1 MKDNISQE
9 KNGLML
15 IDELKSKIALV
26 TGASRGIGREI
37 ALAFADEGINVVVN
51 YHTRKEEADEVC
63 KLIRAKNVKALA
75 LQADV
80 SEATQVSAMIDT
92 VEKEFGE
99 INILV
104 NNAGV
109 SIKRKIEET
118 TQEDFDEMI
127 KTNLKSTFLVTQSVL
142 PNMRK
147 NKWGRII
154 VISSVAAQTGGAVG
168 LHYAASK
175 AGQLGMMHFYA
186 RNLAGEGIT
195 VNAIAPA
202 IIETDMIA
210 QLSALTPATIPVGRY
225 GKPEEVAQAAI
236 LLVKNGYITNQTIN
250 VNGGW
255 HPSS

>member
-1 MKDNISQE
+1 ME
-9 KNGLML
+9 
-15 IDELKSKIALV
+15 ELKNRIALV
-26 TGASRGIGREI
+26 TGASRGIGKAI
-37 ALAFADEGINVVVN
+37 ALALADEGIQVAVN
-51 YHTRKEEADEVC
+51 YHTKKEEAGEVC
-63 KLIRAKNVKALA
+63 KLIQAKGVKALP

-80 SEATQVSAMIDT
+80 SVAKQVSAMIDKI
-92 VEKEFGE
+92 EEAFGE
-99 INILV
+99 IDILI
-104 NNAGV
+104 NNAGISV
-109 SIKRKIEET
+109 RRKIEET
-118 TQEDFDEMI
+118 TEDDFDEMI
-127 KTNLKSTFLVTQSVL
+127 KTNLKSTFLVTQAVL

-154 VISSVAAQTGGAVG
+154 MISSVAAQTGGAVG
-168 LHYAASK
+168 LHYATSK

-202 IIETDMIA
+202 IIETDMITH
-210 QLSALTPATIPVGRY
+210 LVGITPSNIPVGRF
-225 GKPEEVAQAAI
+225 GKPDEIAEAAI